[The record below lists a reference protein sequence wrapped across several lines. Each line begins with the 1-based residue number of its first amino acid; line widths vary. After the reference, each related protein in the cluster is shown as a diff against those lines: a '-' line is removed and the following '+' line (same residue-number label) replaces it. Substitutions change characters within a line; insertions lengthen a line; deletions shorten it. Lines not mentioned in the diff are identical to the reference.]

1 MQRGWS
7 GDANRTHAQGNSHT
21 WYTAEG
27 RDTASAAAIV
37 IMKAA

>member
-1 MQRGWS
+1 MQREWS
-7 GDANRTHAQGNSHT
+7 KAANGAHAEGESYT

-37 IMKAA
+37 IMKPA